1 MALSVLVGLMIASFW
16 VVSVTSWRL
25 RNWRAV
31 AFVAVASAGLL
42 LAGTLTSGVAPILQ
56 AGIWGATLW
65 TLLLHADRFPTL
77 ATAELEFVDSYVN
90 LVRRVESLHRR
101 ADTLDPVAH
110 VAEFQ
115 DITEALERL
124 PAPTEEWAQL
134 RDDAA
139 REFRRRLT
147 MMRVTTSAS
156 PAALA
161 RARENWSQVEERFR
175 RLMKEKAGFWA
186 GLPRP
191 GGR

>member
-1 MALSVLVGLMIASFW
+1 M
-16 VVSVTSWRL
+16 T
-25 RNWRAV
+25 
-31 AFVAVASAGLL
+31 
-42 LAGTLTSGVAPILQ
+42 VAPIVQ

-65 TLLLHADRFPTL
+65 ILLLHADRFPAL
-77 ATAELEFVDSYVN
+77 APAELEFVDRYLD

-115 DITEALERL
+115 DITESLERL

-147 MMRVTTSAS
+147 MMRVTTSPS
-156 PAALA
+156 PTALA
-161 RARENWSQVEERFR
+161 RTRENWPEVEERFR

-186 GLPRP
+186 GWPRP
-191 GGR
+191 SGR